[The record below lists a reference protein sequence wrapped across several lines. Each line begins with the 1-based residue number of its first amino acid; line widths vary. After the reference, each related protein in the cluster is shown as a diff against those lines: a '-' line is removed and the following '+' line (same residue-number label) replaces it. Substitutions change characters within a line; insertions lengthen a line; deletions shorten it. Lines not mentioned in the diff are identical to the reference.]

1 MEKLHAELKGLT
13 PPERR
18 VRGFLKSG
26 PVLTK
31 NKQTNKQTHKQKQTK
46 TNEKIE
52 TSPPLYM
59 LTVLLHFHRETEDT
73 QCRVQQEYIQNSTY
87 QSPCCKEYL
96 KKSNERRRRGG
107 ESMLPSK

>member
-46 TNEKIE
+46 K
-52 TSPPLYM
+52 
-59 LTVLLHFHRETEDT
+59 
-73 QCRVQQEYIQNSTY
+73 
-87 QSPCCKEYL
+87 
-96 KKSNERRRRGG
+96 
-107 ESMLPSK
+107 